1 MKKLKKLNLI
11 QRLLL
16 AILLGII
23 VGQLTILPTL
33 FFELMMTLSS
43 LFGTILN
50 FILPLMVIGFI
61 VGGITRLSVNAG
73 KLLGLTM
80 GLSFGSLLFAAA
92 IAFVVGQAIFPIF
105 ITEVDPNLF
114 SDAAGIQPLFELQLA
129 PFFTV
134 AEATLFSFIFG
145 IALSV
150 LQREKKGAT
159 LRQVFLDLQQ
169 VILKVLNGFI
179 IPLLPLYVFG
189 NFMNLSYSGSV
200 FEVFRLFAPVYILI
214 ILMHIGY
221 LVVMYFTGSRFS
233 EKSLGDMIKN
243 VLPAYLTA
251 FGTQSSA
258 TSIPISIKS
267 GKANAIDNEIAEFMF
282 PLTATIHLP
291 GSMIATSS
299 LILAVVMIVGGDS
312 SAAAMF
318 PFYMTLA
325 LALVA
330 APGVPG
336 GAIMT
341 AIPYLGMVGLPTEGA
356 ITALLITLYLAQDS
370 FGTATNVSSD
380 QGIAPIVQRYYDK
393 IFGKEVLPEGEAS
406 KDVKI

>member
-1 MKKLKKLNLI
+1 MEKLKELNLI

-16 AILLGII
+16 SIILGII
-23 VGQLTILPTL
+23 VGQLTFLPTL
-33 FFELMMTLSS
+33 LFELVMTLSS

-61 VGGITRLSVNAG
+61 VGGITRLSINAG

-80 GLSFGSLLFAAA
+80 GLAFASLLFAALLS
-92 IAFVVGQAIFPIF
+92 FGMGQAIFPYFISSVSTDIF
-105 ITEVDPNLF
+105 SNASGIESLFNL
-114 SDAAGIQPLFELQLA
+114 ELS

-145 IALSV
+145 ISLSY
-150 LQREKKGAT
+150 LQKYDKGLT
-159 LRQVFLDLQQ
+159 LKQSFLDLQD
-169 VILKVLNGFI
+169 VILTVLNGFV
-179 IPLLPLYVFG
+179 IPMIPFYVFS

-200 FEVFRLFAPVYILI
+200 FTVFRLFGPVFILI
-214 ILMHIGY
+214 ILLQY
-221 LVVMYFTGSRFS
+221 LYLFVMLAIGSRYSKQSSF
-233 EKSLGDMIKN
+233 LNIIKN
-243 VLPAYLTA
+243 ALPAYLTA

-258 TSIPISIKS
+258 TTIPISVQAAK
-267 GKANAIDNEIAEFMF
+267 DNMNDKEISEFMI

-299 LILAVVMIVGGDS
+299 LILAMVMVTGGDF
-312 SAAAMF
+312 SATAMF
-318 PFYMTLA
+318 PFYMTIA

-370 FGTATNVSSD
+370 FGTSTNVTAD

-393 IFGKEVLPEGEAS
+393 NFLKE
-406 KDVKI
+406 K